1 MLKNIEIKYYEKLSK
16 YSTIKLG
23 GEARLMCFPRDIKQL
38 KRCLNFAQRQKMK
51 IFVLGNGSNTLFD
64 DDGFDGMVINLK
76 KFDKIKFYST
86 GVYAGAGVKLFM
98 LNQKLAEHG
107 YSGLEWSYGIPGTL
121 GGLVKIN
128 GGSFGKEIF
137 DYVEYV
143 VIFHNGKIVHLKKSD
158 IDFSYRRTN
167 IDGIILFVK
176 LALERDSS
184 EGVRKQMLTYYDMKK
199 ASQPYDALSL
209 GSVFKQVHLQN
220 EVLFPSKMID
230 TMGLKGVK
238 IGGVEVSKKHAG
250 FIINTGDATSNDVR
264 SLILFLKEKIKSQYG
279 CDLETEIV
287 ILER

>member
-23 GEARLMCFPRDIKQL
+23 GKAKMMCFPCDVKQL

-76 KFDKIKFYST
+76 KFDKIICYSN
-86 GVYAGAGVKLFM
+86 GVYAGAGVKLFS

-137 DYVEYV
+137 DYVEYI
-143 VIFHNGKIVHLKKSD
+143 VIFHNGRIVHLKKSD

-184 EGVRKQMLTYYDMKK
+184 EEVRKQMLTYYDMKK

-238 IGGVEVSKKHAG
+238 IGGAEVSKKHAG
-250 FIINTGDATSNDVR
+250 FIINTGDATSKDVK
-264 SLILFLKEKIKSQYG
+264 SLIFLLKEKIRLQYG

-287 ILER
+287 FLER